1 MRFRRVDRV
10 SRRET
15 MQPQSSHRS
24 RGSIFMPRVA
34 TRENFGKRRLASLLP
49 QGLEALNRSGD
60 LGCSTVHFRDYA
72 GDRFAVPGDA
82 NGAAALHFVQKLRP
96 LGFGL

>member
-1 MRFRRVDRV
+1 
-10 SRRET
+10 
-15 MQPQSSHRS
+15 
-24 RGSIFMPRVA
+24 MPRVA